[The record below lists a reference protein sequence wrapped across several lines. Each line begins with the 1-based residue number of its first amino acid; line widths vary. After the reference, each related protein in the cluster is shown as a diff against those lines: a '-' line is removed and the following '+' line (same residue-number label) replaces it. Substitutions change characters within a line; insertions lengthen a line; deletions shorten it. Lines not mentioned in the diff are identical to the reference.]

1 MTKAPTAEER
11 RAARQAELAE
21 QARRAAEQAI
31 GDADMNLPVLR
42 AAMKDVEALAKL
54 VERLKAH
61 SADLLPTNNG
71 AVAWQQSVD
80 TLVQVQGN
88 LKTIG
93 EALVTHCTTVLEAPA
108 A

>member
-11 RAARQAELAE
+11 RTARQAELAE

-31 GDADMNLPVLR
+31 DDADMNLPVLK

-54 VERLKAH
+54 VEKLKAH
-61 SADLLPTNNG
+61 SADLLPSNNG
-71 AVAWQQSVD
+71 VATWQLSVE
-80 TLVQVQGN
+80 TLAQVQGN
-88 LKTIG
+88 LQTIG
-93 EALVTHCTTVLEAPA
+93 EALVTHCNTVLDAPA